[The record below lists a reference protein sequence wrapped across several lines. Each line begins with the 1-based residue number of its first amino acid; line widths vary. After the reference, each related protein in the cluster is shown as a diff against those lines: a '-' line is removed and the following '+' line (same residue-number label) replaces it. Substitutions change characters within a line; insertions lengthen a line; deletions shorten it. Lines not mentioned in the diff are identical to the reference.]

1 MKYTPWQHQVDGKQK
16 ILTHK
21 NYALFFDM
29 GTGKSATVIHA
40 LNEIYQQTKHC
51 RVLIVCPKSVI
62 NVWPFQFQEHS
73 EVKFDVVAER
83 KGSVTQKAKL
93 IQKRINSKTAIVLN
107 YEAIWRAPMNTL
119 IKTTKWDAIVLDES
133 HRISAPGSKVS
144 WFCKDLKSEYKI
156 LLTGTPLSNPLS
168 IYGQYRFLNP
178 LIFGKSFN
186 VFKTRYAI
194 EINCGT
200 FKKVVGYQNEDELNQ
215 RIYSCAMR
223 VKKSEVINLPP
234 VTHIDLLCELPK
246 STLQLYKEFEEDMYA
261 QWNAKKITASNA
273 LVKML
278 RLQQIAGGYMKYD
291 DGFGEHIE
299 TGKMDVLKDL
309 LEDLP
314 EDEPIVIFCRFTNEI
329 QRIKEIKNRTWAEL
343 SGSKDQL
350 HEWQNAIFNSIV
362 IQIQSGGVGID
373 LTRAC
378 YCIYYSTGYN
388 LIEYE
393 QSLARVDRPGQTKP
407 VTIYHIIAENTIDQK
422 ICKALMNKKQTVE
435 DILTIV

>member
-1 MKYTPWQHQVDGKQK
+1 
-16 ILTHK
+16 
-21 NYALFFDM
+21 
-29 GTGKSATVIHA
+29 
-40 LNEIYQQTKHC
+40 
-51 RVLIVCPKSVI
+51 
-62 NVWPFQFQEHS
+62 
-73 EVKFDVVAER
+73 
-83 KGSVTQKAKL
+83 
-93 IQKRINSKTAIVLN
+93 
-107 YEAIWRAPMNTL
+107 MNTL

-299 TGKMDVLKDL
+299 TGKIDVLKDL

-343 SGSKDQL
+343 SGKQDQL
-350 HEWQNAIFNSIV
+350 GEWQNAIFNSIV

>member
-1 MKYTPWQHQVDGKQK
+1 MKYTPWQHQVDGKK
-16 ILTHK
+16 AILTNK

-40 LNEIYQQTKHC
+40 LNDIYNQTHRC

-73 EVKFDVVAER
+73 EIPFDVFAE
-83 KGSVTQKAKL
+83 KTGSIAMKAKQ
-93 IQKRINSKTAIVLN
+93 IQKRLNSKTAIVLN
-107 YEAIWRAPMNTL
+107 YEAIWRAPMNAL
-119 IKTTKWDAIVLDES
+119 LKNTKWDVIVLDES

-144 WFCKDLKSEYKI
+144 WFCKDLKAEYKV

-178 LIFGKSFN
+178 VIFGKSFN

-234 VTHIDLLCELPK
+234 VTHIDLLAELPK
-246 STLQLYKEFEEDMYA
+246 ETLKLYHEFEEDMYA
-261 QWNAKKITASNA
+261 QWNAKKISASNA

-314 EDEPIVIFCRFTNEI
+314 EDEPIVIFCKFTNEI
-329 QRIKEIKNRTWAEL
+329 QRIKEIKGRTWAEL
-343 SGSKDQL
+343 SGHKDQL
-350 HEWQNAIFNSIV
+350 SEWQNAIFNSIV

-393 QSLARVDRPGQTKP
+393 QSLARVDRPGQSKP
-407 VTIYHIIAENTIDQK
+407 VTMYHIMAENTIDQK